1 MGLGSTVPLLAPIS
15 LGVRDI
21 SRSPIARLWLPVLGM
36 AAAVA
41 ALDRRADS
49 GDLVYFVHRGEAML
63 SARWADTFADPTLQ
77 AGPLQLLLA
86 GAVRST
92 EALAFVVEIGVA
104 ALLVFVL
111 GRLGVADRWRVLAGI
126 GAVVTGLTH
135 LAFVDGHPAE
145 AVSPLLWVL
154 AAVQARRGHPAR
166 AGLLVGASAGFEL
179 WGLLGIAVLA
189 LAPRPRDAARA
200 AAAALATV
208 LLLLAPFA
216 VFGSFGMFDYEW
228 RVAHGTLPGL
238 LVEPGTQFN
247 WALRLLQAAA
257 ACGAGVAVAR
267 ALRRSAH
274 AIWLVPLAVVVV
286 RIVLD
291 PLAYGWYWL
300 EAESLALVAAALIVT
315 APPSPIR
322 AARHR
327 AVASPCSEAAPPPP
341 VRS

>member
-1 MGLGSTVPLLAPIS
+1 MGRSSTLPLLAPIS

-21 SRSPIARLWLPVLGM
+21 SRSPITRLWLPVLGL

-41 ALDRRADS
+41 ALDRRADA
-49 GDLVYFVHRGEAML
+49 GDLLYFIHRGEAML
-63 SARWADTFADPTLQ
+63 SARWVDTFADPTLQ

-86 GAVRST
+86 GVVRS
-92 EALAFVVEIGVA
+92 AWGLAFVVEIGVA
-104 ALLVFVL
+104 ALLIVVL
-111 GRLGVADRWRVLAGI
+111 GGLGVGDRWRVLVGI

-135 LAFVDGHPAE
+135 GAFVDGHPAE

-154 AAVQARRGHPAR
+154 AAVQARRGRPGR

-179 WGLLGIAVLA
+179 WGLLGIAVFA
-189 LAPRPRDAARA
+189 LAPRPRDAAHA
-200 AAAALATV
+200 GAAALATV
-208 LLLLAPFA
+208 VLLFAPFA
-216 VFGSFGMFDYEW
+216 VFGSVRMFDYDW
-228 RVAHGTLPGL
+228 RVAHGTLLGL
-238 LVEPGTQFN
+238 LVEPGTRFN
-247 WALRLLQAAA
+247 WALRSLQAAT

-300 EAESLALVAAALIVT
+300 EAESLALVGAALIVT
-315 APPSPIR
+315 APPSPVR
-322 AARHR
+322 AARRR
-327 AVASPCSEAAPPPP
+327 AVASPCNEAAPPRP